1 MFIENM
7 KNYLWNMFANIK
19 NGQMAKKSVILQPR
33 NNICESFLK
42 ILWDEGFISGYRIFA
57 QNNKKIEIF
66 LKYTQAGKPVIN
78 SLKCLSKPGQRLY
91 YSAKQIWK
99 LDSSKTFI
107 IFSTNKGL
115 KTISQCKK
123 NKIGGEPLVVIN

>member
-1 MFIENM
+1 M

-19 NGQMAKKSVILQPR
+19 NGQMAKKSVILASR
-33 NNICESFLK
+33 KNISESFLK
-42 ILWDEGFISGYRIFA
+42 ILWNEGFISGYRILQ
-57 QNNKKIEIF
+57 QNDKKIEIF
-66 LKYTQAGKPVIN
+66 LKYTRTGKPAIN

-107 IFSTNKGL
+107 IVSTNQGL

-123 NKIGGEPLVVIN
+123 NKIGGEPLVAIT

>member
-1 MFIENM
+1 
-7 KNYLWNMFANIK
+7 MFANIK
-19 NGQMAKKSVILQPR
+19 NGQMAKKSVILEPR
-33 NNICESFLK
+33 KNICESFLK
-42 ILWDEGFISGYRIFA
+42 ILWDEGFICGYRIFT
-57 QNNKKIEIF
+57 QNNGKIEIF
-66 LKYTQAGKPVIN
+66 LKYTRTGKPVMG

-123 NKIGGEPLVVIN
+123 DKIGGEPLVAIN